1 MLCHPKWE
9 RERGMERN
17 LGATIQR
24 RLQAEGEKK
33 KKERQKAS
41 CKHRSKQANAFLSF
55 KSQGAPLLLVYSAS
69 YSSIHFPALA

>member
-1 MLCHPKWE
+1 MPSKVGE
-9 RERGMERN
+9 KERGMERN

-33 KKERQKAS
+33 KKKERQKAS
-41 CKHRSKQANAFLSF
+41 CKHRGKQANAFLSF

>member
-1 MLCHPKWE
+1 MPSKVGE

-17 LGATIQR
+17 LGATIRR
-24 RLQAEGEKK
+24 RLQAEGEKEK
-33 KKERQKAS
+33 KKKGRRQAAS
-41 CKHRSKQANAFLSF
+41 IEANAFLSF